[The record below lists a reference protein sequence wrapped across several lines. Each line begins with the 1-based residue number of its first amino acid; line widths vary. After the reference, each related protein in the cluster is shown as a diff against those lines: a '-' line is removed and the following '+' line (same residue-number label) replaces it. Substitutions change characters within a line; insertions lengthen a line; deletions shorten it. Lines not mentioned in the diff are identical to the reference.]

1 VSLSTCGSQIGCD
14 TKPVISSSKMGS
26 LKQSNSE
33 PCTMRGAVIVL
44 VAVCSLTVSLA
55 TRYYSPRDDSSPI
68 VKAFQSNVA
77 PDAKRQRLTKNAANW
92 MPPIFSFTVFQIPSS
107 YYRIVPPR
115 PPVRS
120 LICDKSLYN
129 RPPPAFQSLS

>member
-1 VSLSTCGSQIGCD
+1 
-14 TKPVISSSKMGS
+14 MGS
-26 LKQSNSE
+26 RKQSNSQ
-33 PCTMRGAVIVL
+33 PRKMRGAVIVL

-55 TRYYSPRDDSSPI
+55 TRYYSPSDDSSPI
-68 VKAFQSNVA
+68 IKAFHSNVA

-92 MPPIFSFTVFQIPSS
+92 MPPLLGVTVLQIPTS

-129 RPPPAFQSLS
+129 RPPPAFKSLL

>member
-1 VSLSTCGSQIGCD
+1 
-14 TKPVISSSKMGS
+14 MGS
-26 LKQSNSE
+26 PKQSNSQ
-33 PCTMRGAVIVL
+33 PCKLRAALIVL
-44 VAVCSLTVSLA
+44 VAVCSLTVTLA
-55 TRYYSPRDDSSPI
+55 PRYYSPSDDSSPI

-92 MPPIFSFTVFQIPSS
+92 MPPILSFTVFQVPSS
-107 YYRIVPPR
+107 YHRIAPPR

-129 RPPPAFQSLS
+129 RPPPAFKSLS

>member
-1 VSLSTCGSQIGCD
+1 
-14 TKPVISSSKMGS
+14 MG
-26 LKQSNSE
+26 LPKQSNSQ
-33 PCTMRGAVIVL
+33 PRKMRGVVIVL

-55 TRYYSPRDDSSPI
+55 TRYYSPSDNSSPI
-68 VKAFQSNVA
+68 VKVFQSDVT

-92 MPPIFSFTVFQIPSS
+92 MPPILSFTVFQIPSS

-129 RPPPAFQSLS
+129 RPPPAFKSLS

>member
-1 VSLSTCGSQIGCD
+1 
-14 TKPVISSSKMGS
+14 MGS
-26 LKQSNSE
+26 PKQSNSQ
-33 PCTMRGAVIVL
+33 PRPMRGAAIVL

-55 TRYYSPRDDSSPI
+55 TRYYSPSDDSSPI
-68 VKAFQSNVA
+68 VKVFQSNVA

-92 MPPIFSFTVFQIPSS
+92 MPPILSFTVFQIPSS

-120 LICDKSLYN
+120 LIFDQSLYN
-129 RPPPAFQSLS
+129 RPPPAFKPRS